1 MDRRSLSLVISAA
14 FATLLAATPLGL
26 AQAPASTT
34 PAAKTVAAPA
44 ALPATPLSAADI
56 AAFLDGAMAAHMPAQ
71 EIPAAV
77 VAVVKDGQLLFSR
90 GYGFADREKRTPVD
104 PARTL
109 FRPGSVSKL
118 FTWTAVMQL
127 HERGQLDLDADVNT
141 YLKDFQIPATFP
153 EPITMKH
160 LMTHTPGFEDGALGF
175 LFVRDA
181 SKIVPLSQSL
191 AAHIPLR
198 VRPPGTYSSYSNF
211 GTALAGLIVAN
222 ISGMSFEEYVEK
234 NIFAPLGM
242 EHSTFREPLPPAIAA
257 DMATGYKHESGIYKP
272 QDFEFITNFGPAG
285 ALSSSAEDMARFMIA
300 HLQNG
305 RFGDARIL
313 EEATAQKMHSQI
325 YTLDPRLPGMAYG
338 FYETRLNGQRIIG
351 HGGDTLWFHTN
362 LALLPVHNVGLYVS
376 YVTHG
381 GRARLELLKGFLD
394 RYFPAPDSPSPQ
406 KPEDFKERGQRF
418 AGAYRFTRHNWST
431 IEKLTAL
438 ASTLSVSVTDKGTLQ
453 LSGLGENP
461 AQFVQ
466 VEPLLF
472 QQLDGWHTLAFK
484 EGEGGEITHMF
495 IGMLPFMPTYRVPW
509 YEAPPV
515 GFLPVILG
523 LLLCLT
529 MLISAFYHWRLTRH
543 HAVASPS
550 LVAGSPSTASPSSA
564 ASLSI
569 AARWAIRL
577 AVLAALLT
585 IIFAVG
591 LLAVV
596 QAGQDDLIYELPKS
610 LTAVLIL
617 PHITA
622 LLSLVIFFFA
632 LLSWLRARDWGWR
645 FFRRLHYSL
654 FALAMLALAWFY
666 AHWNL
671 LGFKY

>member
-1 MDRRSLSLVISAA
+1 MRIRSLRMSFVGSA
-14 FATLLAATPLGL
+14 LAAVLLSASPLGL
-26 AQAPASTT
+26 AEQPASA
-34 PAAKTVAAPA
+34 PRARQPQIADPEAAAGTRS
-44 ALPATPLSAADI
+44 ATRLSAADL

-222 ISGMSFEEYVEK
+222 ISGMTFEEYVEK

-272 QDFEFITNFGPAG
+272 QDFEFIANFGPAG

-305 RFGDARIL
+305 RFGDKRIL
-313 EEATAQKMHSQI
+313 EEATAKKMHSQI

-351 HGGDTLWFHTN
+351 HGGDTLWFHTD
-362 LALLPVHNVGLYVS
+362 LALLPEHNVGLYVS

-394 RYFPAPDSPSPQ
+394 RYFPQPDAPPPA
-406 KPEDFKERGQRF
+406 KPADFKERGRRF

-461 AQFVQ
+461 AQFVE

-523 LLLCLT
+523 LLLCVT
-529 MLISAFYHWRLTRH
+529 TLISAFYHWRLAR
-543 HAVASPS
+543 HAVYPEGAE
-550 LVAGSPSTASPSSA
+550 GTRRA
-564 ASLSI
+564 APSI

-577 AVLAALLT
+577 AVLTALLT
-585 IIFAVG
+585 IIFAIG
-591 LLAVV
+591 LIAVV
-596 QAGQDDLIYELPKS
+596 QAGQDDLIYELPRS
-610 LTAVLIL
+610 LTAVLVL

-654 FALAMLALAWFY
+654 FALAMLALTWFY

>member
-1 MDRRSLSLVISAA
+1 MKLELSRIKHHTASAA
-14 FATLLAATPLGL
+14 ALLLILVLCSPLNFA
-26 AQAPASTT
+26 QR
-34 PAAKTVAAPA
+34 PAARPAAAPA
-44 ALPATPLSAADI
+44 PGLTNVADLE
-56 AAFLDGAMAAHMPAQ
+56 AFLDGAMAAHMPAQ

-77 VAVVKDGQLLFSR
+77 VAVVKDGQLIFSK
-90 GYGFADREKRTPVD
+90 GYGYADREKRTPVD

-127 HERGQLDLDADVNT
+127 HERGLLDLDADVNT

-175 LFVRDA
+175 LFVRDP

-234 NIFAPLGM
+234 NIFQPLGM
-242 EHSTFREPLPPAIAA
+242 EHSTFREPLPENLAP
-257 DMATGYKHESGIYKP
+257 DMATGYRHKAGVYKSES
-272 QDFEFITNFGPAG
+272 FEYIANFGPAG
-285 ALSSSAEDMARFMIA
+285 GLSSSANDMARFMIA

-305 RFGDARIL
+305 RFGDNRIL

-338 FYETRLNGQRIIG
+338 FYETKMNGQHIIG

-362 LALLPVHNVGLYVS
+362 LALLPEHNVGLYVS

-381 GRARLELLKGFLD
+381 GRARMELLKGFLD
-394 RYFPAPDSPSPQ
+394 RYYPEPDKAPAAKPD
-406 KPEDFKERGQRF
+406 DFKERGQRF
-418 AGAYRFTRHNWST
+418 AGTYRFTRHNWSS

-438 ASTLSVSVTDKGTLQ
+438 ASTLSVSVTRDGTLQ

-461 AQFVQ
+461 AQFVE

-484 EGEGGEITHMF
+484 ENDRGEITHMF

-509 YEAPPV
+509 YEAPPMGYV
-515 GFLPVILG
+515 PVIAG

-529 MLISAFYHWRLTRH
+529 MLISAFYHWRLARR
-543 HAVASPS
+543 S
-550 LVAGSPSTASPSSA
+550 AGAEPPPA
-564 ASLSI
+564 ASHSNG
-569 AARWAIRL
+569 ARWAIRL
-577 AVLAALLT
+577 AVITALLT
-585 IIFAVG
+585 IVFAIG
-591 LLAVV
+591 LISVV
-596 QAGQDDLIYELPKS
+596 QAGQEDLIYELPKS

-617 PHITA
+617 PHLTA
-622 LLSLVIFFFA
+622 LLSLVILFFA
-632 LLSWLRARDWGWR
+632 LLSWIRPRDQWGWR
-645 FFRRLHYSL
+645 LMRRVHYSL
-654 FALAMLALAWFY
+654 FALAMLALTWFY